1 MAAIFSLDKHRDQ
14 SLTLMA
20 RAVANAPNRPDLVLL
35 QSQLCQKIS
44 HCDPEPIELRL
55 RQLDPRNGEGWMG
68 AFVRGEASG
77 DREAT
82 DAAFTEISRSDRVDV
97 YWTGLIARLT
107 RAVAGTKALSVEDA
121 GVIVIGYL
129 AAEPLPGYTDSSRRC
144 KGEPLDRAGAVDICR
159 GVAKAFQQGDTYL
172 TEMIGVAV
180 AKRVWPEDS
189 PEWKAAADARRR
201 YEYQSKLWMKLEAY
215 TLSHAEEYLTLY
227 AQNHREQD
235 VFTAQIIA
243 AGEDPNPPSAQ

>member
-1 MAAIFSLDKHRDQ
+1 VTQLRNSAFSGSILTIALASFIAGCASSPQSSPSKAQERQIERALTALKRRGDADSLAMAAIFSLDKHRDQ

-44 HCDPEPIELRL
+44 HCNPEPIELRL

-129 AAEPLPGYTDSSRRC
+129 AAEPIFGYSAAS
-144 KGEPLDRAGAVDICR
+144 
-159 GVAKAFQQGDTYL
+159 
-172 TEMIGVAV
+172 
-180 AKRVWPEDS
+180 KR
-189 PEWKAAADARRR
+189 
-201 YEYQSKLWMKLEAY
+201 
-215 TLSHAEEYLTLY
+215 
-227 AQNHREQD
+227 
-235 VFTAQIIA
+235 
-243 AGEDPNPPSAQ
+243 